1 MSLPSGYK
9 QLEYIQSSGTQYID
23 TGFKPNQNTKFE
35 VDLNVT
41 NTSCHVFG
49 ARTAYLNKAF
59 VLFWASNSGFCI
71 QMANSKFNGGT
82 FDTTKRYKVT
92 MTSSQLY
99 LDDSLQVSYSVADFQ
114 CEQNAWLMSCYSSSA
129 SEYANGKLYS
139 AKIYDGNTL
148 VRDFIP
154 CKNPDGEIGM
164 WDDVNRV
171 FYGNA
176 GTGSFTAGAEIK
188 GSHKTLIDG
197 TAYKI
202 TGGRDLVGGTGYG
215 IKSGK
220 TLIGGTAYD
229 IPFSKGIPLNTIT
242 PGAILYLNESG
253 SPVPF
258 YIAKHDYE
266 SGLNGAGRTLVVRR
280 DCYDMRAFLSGGGS
294 FPQNNYATS
303 SLDSWLR
310 GTYTNFLDIDT
321 QALIGT
327 TKFYYTPGYGSG
339 VATLQRTV
347 FQLSLTELGKSVS
360 GTNTEGS
367 ALPIASKLQIAYK
380 DGRAVSQW
388 TRTPYTALS
397 DTVCCLNIS
406 GKPEAS
412 GYNSSYGSRPAFTL
426 PATTAVTANPDG
438 TYTLAA

>member
-35 VDLNVT
+35 VDLAIT
-41 NTSCHVFG
+41 NTGCHVFG

-59 VLFWASNSGFCI
+59 VLFWASNSEFCI
-71 QMANSKFNGGT
+71 QMADSDFNGGT

-92 MTSSQLY
+92 MTSSQLF
-99 LDDSLQVSYSVADFQ
+99 LDDNLQVSYSVGDFQ
-114 CEQNAWLMSCYSSSA
+114 CEQDAWLMSCYSSSA
-129 SEYANGKLYS
+129 SEYARGKLYS

-148 VRDFIP
+148 VRNFIP
-154 CKNPDGEIGM
+154 CKNPDGVIGM
-164 WDDVNRV
+164 WDDVNSV

-176 GTGSFTAGAEIK
+176 GTGSFAAGAEVK

-242 PGAILYLNESG
+242 PGAILMLNESG
-253 SPVPF
+253 NPVPF

-266 SGLNGAGRTLVVRR
+266 SGLNGAGRTLVVRK
-280 DCYDMRAFLSGGGS
+280 DCYDNRQWHSSNVNA
-294 FPQNNYATS
+294 YAS
-303 SLDSWLR
+303 SAIDSWLN
-310 GTYTNFLDIDT
+310 GTYKNLLDADIRGV
-321 QALIGT
+321 IGT
-327 TKFYYTPGYGSG
+327 TKIKYTPGNGNNTVGTLERAIFLLS
-339 VATLQRTV
+339 ATEMNRSASWFNV
-347 FQLSLTELGKSVS
+347 E
-360 GTNTEGS
+360 GT
-367 ALPIASKLQIAYK
+367 ALEIASSLQIAYMN
-380 DGRAVSQW
+380 GSAVVQW
-388 TRTPYTALS
+388 TRSPNLDLTSRA
-397 DTVCCLNIS
+397 VCLYADGSVYYRYCTNTH
-406 GKPEAS
+406 
-412 GYNSSYGSRPAFTL
+412 GSRPAFTL
-426 PATTAVTANPDG
+426 PGDLALAQNPDG